1 MSGMDPQ
8 NGEDRIILKSPQE
21 IEKMRRSNLI
31 VAEILEAIKS
41 AVHPGVTT
49 RELDEMAI
57 ALLAKYKARSAF
69 KGYNGYPA
77 ALCTSV
83 NEEVVHG
90 IPSGRVLKEG
100 DILSLDFG
108 VISEDYYGDAAVTLP
123 VGRISANAEELL
135 RVAEEALYLA
145 IDQARPGNRLQ
156 DISAAV
162 QGHVEAH
169 RFSVVRDFVGHGI
182 GQQLHEKPQIPN
194 FGVPGRGVRLKPGMT
209 LAIEPMINA
218 GGFEVEVLK
227 DGWTAVTRD
236 RSLSA
241 HFEHSVA
248 VTENGPYI
256 LSKLWKEQR
265 LRAQTLGP
273 RAIENGERRCDRS
286 GGNGRR
292 DAPERHVPCGIGQQA
307 PDSGAYLG

>member
-1 MSGMDPQ
+1 MSGLTPIP
-8 NGEDRIILKSPQE
+8 EYERIILKSPQE

-31 VAEILEAIKS
+31 VAEVLEEVKS
-41 AVHPGVTT
+41 VAKPGVTT
-49 RELDEMAI
+49 RELNELAEE
-57 ALLAKYKARSAF
+57 LLAKRKARSAF

-90 IPSGRVLKEG
+90 IPSGRVLREG

-108 VISEDYYGDAAVTLP
+108 AIHEDYYGDAAITLAI
-123 VGRISANAEELL
+123 GRIPAEAERLM

-145 IDQARPGNRLQ
+145 IDQARPENRLQ
-156 DISAAV
+156 DISAAI
-162 QGHVEAH
+162 QRHVESH
-169 RFSVVRDFVGHGI
+169 SFSVVRDFVGHGI
-182 GQQLHEKPQIPN
+182 GKHLHEKPQVPN
-194 FGVPGRGVRLKPGMT
+194 FGEPGRGIRLKPGMT

-218 GGFEVEVLK
+218 GGYEVMILQ
-227 DGWTAVTRD
+227 DGWTAVTKD

-256 LSKLWKEQR
+256 LSKL
-265 LRAQTLGP
+265 
-273 RAIENGERRCDRS
+273 
-286 GGNGRR
+286 
-292 DAPERHVPCGIGQQA
+292 
-307 PDSGAYLG
+307 